1 MANPEN
7 LRGHEFR
14 KGQSGNPKGRPKNR
28 VPEMIV
34 DALKLS
40 SRKELT
46 AGMSIEEVQQWEQF
60 LMVASSDDV
69 VILPQDSGI
78 PVYARA
84 LAKAILV
91 DMKNGKTR
99 TLDKLRDRT
108 YGKVTDRVE
117 LTGRDGAPLVPARRL
132 TQEEA
137 GELFRKLEEEF

>member
-34 DALKLS
+34 DALKLR

-69 VILPQDSGI
+69 VILAQDSGI

-137 GELFRKLEEEF
+137 WELFRKLEEEF

>member
-34 DALKLS
+34 DALKLR

-69 VILPQDSGI
+69 VILAQDSGI

-132 TQEEA
+132 TQEEV

>member
-1 MANPEN
+1 
-7 LRGHEFR
+7 
-14 KGQSGNPKGRPKNR
+14 
-28 VPEMIV
+28 MIV
-34 DALKLS
+34 DALKLR

-69 VILPQDSGI
+69 VILAQDSGI

-84 LAKAILV
+84 IAKAILV

-99 TLDKLRDRT
+99 TLDKLRDRI

-137 GELFRKLEEEF
+137 GKLFRKLEEEF

>member
-34 DALKLS
+34 DALKLR

-69 VILPQDSGI
+69 VILAQDSGI

-117 LTGRDGAPLVPARRL
+117 LTGRDGAPLVPACRL

>member
-34 DALKLS
+34 DALKLR

-69 VILPQDSGI
+69 VILAQDSGI

-108 YGKVTDRVE
+108 YGKTRICIWRRVTGTE
-117 LTGRDGAPLVPARRL
+117 
-132 TQEEA
+132 
-137 GELFRKLEEEF
+137 